1 MYQILYLDCGIA
13 SVLTVA
19 IEADVHYN
27 GIIPYHLVIQAYD
40 NKNYDL
46 RQNI

>member
-27 GIIPYHLVIQAYD
+27 GIMPYHLVIQAYED
-40 NKNYDL
+40 KTFNNL
-46 RQNI
+46 